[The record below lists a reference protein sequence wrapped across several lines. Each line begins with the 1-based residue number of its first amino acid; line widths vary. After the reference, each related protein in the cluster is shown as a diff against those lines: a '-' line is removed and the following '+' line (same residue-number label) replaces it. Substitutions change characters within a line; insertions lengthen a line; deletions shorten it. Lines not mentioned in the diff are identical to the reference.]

1 MSERRTAPVE
11 EARCDARSGQCH
23 LCGDE
28 AVVGRVVDVD
38 AHTRTATVAFSDASA
53 TVALDLVDASIGDD
67 VLVHLGFA
75 IERVGTA

>member
-1 MSERRTAPVE
+1 MSLPNEVRC
-11 EARCDARSGQCH
+11 CDAATGSCH

-38 AHTRTATVAFSDASA
+38 AENRTATVAFSDGPA
-53 TVALDLVDASIGDD
+53 TVALDLVDACVGDD

-75 IERVGTA
+75 IERVMAT

>member
-1 MSERRTAPVE
+1 M
-11 EARCDARSGQCH
+11 
-23 LCGDE
+23 
-28 AVVGRVVDVD
+28 
-38 AHTRTATVAFSDASA
+38 AFSDASA